1 MDQSLICSGRD
12 KCKPSMKK
20 IMVVD
25 DERDLLALLKGY
37 LKRAGYDVAVT
48 TTCGEGTAILASF
61 KPDLIFLDINVGTED
76 GRDMCRQ
83 IKSLAEH
90 KHIPIVLISADDDSL
105 QTYKEYSADS
115 YLRKPFL
122 PPQLLKTAASY
133 LFPELR
139 A

>member
-1 MDQSLICSGRD
+1 VS
-12 KCKPSMKK
+12 
-20 IMVVD
+20 
-25 DERDLLALLKGY
+25 
-37 LKRAGYDVAVT
+37 
-48 TTCGEGTAILASF
+48 TTCSEGTDILASF
-61 KPDLIFLDINVGTED
+61 KPDLIFLDINVGLED

-133 LFPELR
+133 LSPELR

>member
-1 MDQSLICSGRD
+1 
-12 KCKPSMKK
+12 MKK

-25 DERDLLALLKGY
+25 DEKDLLALAKGY

-48 TTCGEGTAILASF
+48 TSCKEGSEILVSF
-61 KPDLIFLDINVGTED
+61 KPNLIFLDINVGSED
-76 GRDMCRQ
+76 GREMCRD

-105 QTYKEYSADS
+105 NTYKEYDADS
-115 YLRKPFL
+115 FLKKPFQ
-122 PPQLLKTAASY
+122 PAELLNIAASY
-133 LFPELR
+133 LFPDLR